1 MNTIKNQL
9 NSEINLSNYFAIS
22 IDTCIFRK
30 LGYNFDHSLIKNLS
44 ELSAI
49 VDILIHEIVLKEI
62 TNHLTEEIRTV
73 DNNVKKAISELKR
86 KKTDITE
93 KQIKIINTMLQIGNE
108 NQIVH
113 KKLLNF
119 SKITN
124 CKILERYENFDIK
137 RLIDD
142 YFGNVFPF
150 ENKNDKKN
158 EFPDAIILHSL
169 ENYSKHKKEQKID
182 NYKILIISEDKGWE
196 KFAQNSKFLDH
207 TNDLST
213 VYNAIFSFETSR
225 KILQLIKHAFYL
237 QPNKLYDNL
246 YDALLE
252 KVDNLL
258 VDIITSFVSRD
269 GIEVDR
275 VDEEYQIDLQDIY
288 LPQKLSINTINLEED
303 RVIFV
308 LPLIL
313 NIYVSAVF
321 GFYLFNYHNNDYK
334 EIDRKE
340 ESREK
345 LFNFDITIELT
356 FNKVSEFKNLDINDV
371 TISRIELPTDEITFD
386 FTDVDY
392 DYYDSIY

>member
-49 VDILIHEIVLKEI
+49 VDILIHEIVFREI
-62 TNHLTEEIRTV
+62 TSHLTEEIRTV

-93 KQIKIINTMLQIGNE
+93 EQIKIINTMLQIGNE
-108 NQIVH
+108 NQIVN

-169 ENYSKHKKEQKID
+169 ENYSKHKKEQKIE

-207 TNDLST
+207 TNDLSS
-213 VYNAIFSFETSR
+213 VYNAIFSFEISR

-252 KVDNLL
+252 KVDNFL

-356 FNKVSEFKNLDINDV
+356 FNKVL
-371 TISRIELPTDEITFD
+371 
-386 FTDVDY
+386 
-392 DYYDSIY
+392 

>member
-1 MNTIKNQL
+1 MNKPTNQL
-9 NSEINLSNYFAIS
+9 NNDINLCEYFAIS

-30 LGYNFDHSLIKNLS
+30 LGYNFEHSLIKNLS

-49 VDILIHEIVLKEI
+49 VDILIHEIVFREI
-62 TNHLTEEIRTV
+62 TSHLTEEIRTV

-86 KKTDITE
+86 KKKDITE
-93 KQIKIINTMLQIGNE
+93 EQIRTINAMLQIGKENE
-108 NQIVH
+108 IVN

-119 SKITN
+119 SKNTN
-124 CKILERYENFDIK
+124 CKILEGYENFDLK

-142 YFGNVFPF
+142 YFDNVFPF
-150 ENKNDKKN
+150 ENKSDKKN

-169 ENYSKHKKEQKID
+169 ENYSKYKKEQKFD
-182 NYKILIISEDKGWE
+182 NYKILVISEDKGWE
-196 KFAQNSKFLDH
+196 KFAENSEFLDH
-207 TNDLST
+207 TNNLST

-225 KILQLIKHAFYL
+225 KILQLIKYAFYL

-258 VDIITSFVSRD
+258 VDILTPFVSRD
-269 GIEVDR
+269 GIEVVR
-275 VDEEYQIDLQDIY
+275 VDEEYQIDLQDVY

-313 NIYVSAVF
+313 NIYVSAGF
-321 GFYLFNYHNNDYK
+321 GFYLFDYHNNDYK
-334 EIDRKE
+334 EFYIKE

-356 FNKVSEFKNLDINDV
+356 FNKASEFKNLDINDV
-371 TISRIELPTDEITFD
+371 TISRIELPTDKITFD
-386 FTDVDY
+386 FTDVGY
-392 DYYDSIY
+392 DYYDPNY

>member
-1 MNTIKNQL
+1 MNKPTNQL
-9 NSEINLSNYFAIS
+9 NNDINLCEYFAIS

-30 LGYNFDHSLIKNLS
+30 LGYNFEHSLIKNLS

-49 VDILIHEIVLKEI
+49 VDILIHEIVFREI
-62 TNHLTEEIRTV
+62 TSHLTEEIRTV

-93 KQIKIINTMLQIGNE
+93 EQINTINAMLQIGKENE
-108 NQIVH
+108 IVN

-119 SKITN
+119 SKNTN
-124 CKILERYENFDIK
+124 CKILEEYENFDLK
-137 RLIDD
+137 RLIDE
-142 YFGNVFPF
+142 YFDNVFPF
-150 ENKNDKKN
+150 ENKSDKKN

-182 NYKILIISEDKGWE
+182 NYKILVISEDKGWE
-196 KFAQNSKFLDH
+196 KFAENSEFLDH
-207 TNDLST
+207 TNNLST

-225 KILQLIKHAFYL
+225 KILQLIKYTFYF

-258 VDIITSFVSRD
+258 VDILTPFVSRD

-275 VDEEYQIDLQDIY
+275 VDEEYQIDLQDVY

-321 GFYLFNYHNNDYK
+321 GFYLFDYHNNDYK
-334 EIDRKE
+334 EIDIKE

-356 FNKVSEFKNLDINDV
+356 FNKASEFRNLDINDV
-371 TISRIELPTDEITFD
+371 TISRIELPTDKITFD

-392 DYYDSIY
+392 DYFDPNY